1 MSTTSSLQQ
10 ETVNEPPSDAIK
22 DRLIDDFKEFTGIG
36 ANDEISE
43 ENKRGIAIDFLAQV
57 AWDIQKAVE
66 NYLVVYGSE

>member
-36 ANDEISE
+36 EVGDMSE
-43 ENKRGIAIDFLAQV
+43 ETKREIAIDFLAQV
-57 AWDIQKAVE
+57 EWNIQKAVE
-66 NYLVVYGSE
+66 NYLIVYGSE